1 MSFLRQYIRE
11 VILETRFNQMTK
23 AKYRDLEG
31 YLANAPFLDEP
42 ADVDEL
48 DYDFPEDYDDAD
60 NRNIVMRAMLP
71 VQEQLAVDLGEY
83 FMDKKR
89 FKGMAD
95 GRIEPHIE
103 VNDNVVAGPGEA
115 EKVLA
120 AANYYYDEPMH
131 TINIQIGAMQPGLTY
146 RDLGPEFV
154 PKLAQVIR
162 HELLHMN
169 QFLKFSKGKP
179 TQELWD
185 EFMKGYNEAQSG
197 GWKDEPYFTSDLE
210 PSEREAFAHQIADEL
225 VHSQGPKKASQVLT
239 FDSIPHEQLLTLSS
253 SYKTVTRGLE
263 DHDTPGVRDMLK
275 RAKQYAKKIG
285 RNR

>member
-1 MSFLRQYIRE
+1 MRFLRQYIRE
-11 VILETRFNQMTK
+11 TILETRFNQMTK

-42 ADVDEL
+42 ADIHEL
-48 DYDFPEDYDDAD
+48 DYDFPEDYDDDD
-60 NRNIVMRAMLP
+60 NRNIAMRAMLP

-83 FMDKKR
+83 FMDEKR

-95 GRIEPHIE
+95 GRIEPFIE
-103 VNDNVVAGPGEA
+103 VNDNVVAGKGEA
-115 EKVLA
+115 DKALTS
-120 AANYYYDEPMH
+120 ANYFYDHPMH
-131 TINIQIGAMQPGLTY
+131 TVNVQIGAMEPGLTY
-146 RDLGPEFV
+146 RDLGPGFT

-169 QFLKFSKGKP
+169 QFLKFSKGEP

-185 EFMKGYNEAQSG
+185 QFMQEYNEAQAG
-197 GWKDEPYFTSDLE
+197 GWKDEPYFTSDLK

-225 VHSQGPKKASQVLT
+225 VHSQGSKEALNLLT
-239 FDSIPHEQLLTLSS
+239 FRNIPHEELAALSS
-253 SYKTVTRGLE
+253 SYVTVTKGLE
-263 DHDTPGVRDMLK
+263 DYDTPGVRDMLK

-285 RNR
+285 KVR